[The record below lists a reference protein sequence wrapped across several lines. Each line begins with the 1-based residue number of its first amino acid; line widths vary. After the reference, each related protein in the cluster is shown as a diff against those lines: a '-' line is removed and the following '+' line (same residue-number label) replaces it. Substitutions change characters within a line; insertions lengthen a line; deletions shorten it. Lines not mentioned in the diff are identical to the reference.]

1 MQFSK
6 YQAEMPPF
14 FRNDGRELLYQLFL
28 CGIALDKGYAAGGGF
43 LLAPGMVGED
53 IFQGDTCQVYPAG
66 VRGQLK
72 AKDILLLRQRLHAAK
87 LCRFAG
93 NWKPLNEDF
102 LDRKLQERK
111 EQHAFRRLRL
121 PDGKTD
127 LCSNDYLGIATLG
140 LIGRSPDQTKASHG
154 SGGSRLLAGN
164 YPLVEETEKT
174 LAVFH
179 AAEAGL
185 IFNSGY
191 DANLGLLSCLPQR
204 GDTILYDQLS
214 HASIRDG
221 IRLSFARAFSFGHN
235 DLTDL
240 EKKLASA
247 EGNKFVVTES
257 VFSMDGD
264 QAPLA
269 EMAAVCRRYG
279 AHLIVDEAHAT
290 GVIGERGEG
299 LVQVLGLGQECLA
312 RVHTFGKAVGC
323 HGAVVLGSHR
333 LRDYLVN
340 FCRPFIYTT
349 ALPASAVMAIR
360 TAYGLFPGMD
370 EERAHLRV
378 LIGRLRE
385 ANLRFERL
393 ESFTPIQGVVVPG
406 NEAVKALA
414 QELQAE
420 GLDIRPILYPTVP
433 RGSERLRIVL
443 HAFNTVE
450 EMEKLIGLLAR

>member
-1 MQFSK
+1 M
-6 YQAEMPPF
+6 Y
-14 FRNDGRELLYQLFL
+14 
-28 CGIALDKGYAAGGGF
+28 
-43 LLAPGMVGED
+43 
-53 IFQGDTCQVYPAG
+53 
-66 VRGQLK
+66 
-72 AKDILLLRQRLHAAK
+72 
-87 LCRFAG
+87 FAG

-102 LDRKLQERK
+102 LDRKLRERK
-111 EQHAFRRLRL
+111 DQHAFRRLRL

-127 LCSNDYLGIATLG
+127 LCSNDYLGIATRG
-140 LIGRSPDQTKASHG
+140 LIELALAGEDAVVTLQDASHG

-164 YPLVEETEKT
+164 YPLIEETEKV
-174 LAVFH
+174 LAGFH
-179 AAEAGL
+179 AVEAGL

-221 IRLSFARAFSFGHN
+221 IRLSFARAFPFAHN
-235 DLTDL
+235 DLADL
-240 EKKLASA
+240 EKKLSAA

-269 EMAAVCRRYG
+269 EMTAVCRRYE

-299 LVQVLGLGQECLA
+299 LVQVLGLQQECLA

-323 HGAVVLGSHR
+323 HGAIVLGSHR

-349 ALPASAVMAIR
+349 ALPASAVNAIQMAYR
-360 TAYGLFPGMD
+360 LFPAMQT
-370 EERAHLRV
+370 ERIHLQM
-378 LIGRLRE
+378 LIGRFRQ
-385 ANLRFERL
+385 ANLQFQKL
-393 ESFTPIQGVVVPG
+393 HSLTPIQGVVVPG
-406 NEAVKALA
+406 NEAVKTLA
-414 QELQAE
+414 QELQAA

-433 RGSERLRIVL
+433 KGSERLRIVL
-443 HAFNTVE
+443 HAFNTME
-450 EMEKLIGLLAR
+450 EMERLIGMLEG